1 MTTKESK
8 KFHVANLI
16 KIAKADGKLTHEEV
30 IFVKSVAIKLGITS
44 SEFNEV
50 VLNAETVKEE
60 VPATKEG
67 RMQALYDLVTMMSL
81 DMEASSEEI
90 EMCEH
95 MGVLI
100 GFTKEQVDK
109 AIKLAVDNV
118 NSVVTKQQMESVI
131 A

>member
-30 IFVKSVAIKLGITS
+30 IFVKSVAIKLGVTS
-44 SEFNEV
+44 NEFNEV
-50 VLNAETVKEE
+50 VLNVESVKEE
-60 VPATKEG
+60 VPVKQEG
-67 RMQALYDLVTMMSL
+67 RVQALYDLVTMMSL

-95 MGVLI
+95 LGELI
-100 GFTKEQVDK
+100 GFTKEQVDR

-118 NSVVTKQQMESVI
+118 DSVVTKQEMEAVL